1 MLLNCLCI
9 LIHADM
15 EISTLEIGGKQFTYA
30 LLSRRCRHRA
40 GTRYNMRG
48 VDAAGMVANFV
59 ETEQIVEYKS
69 EVVSFVQTRYSW
81 RYPCSWY

>member
-1 MLLNCLCI
+1 MLLNCVCI

-69 EVVSFVQTRYSW
+69 EVVSFVQTRYS
-81 RYPCSWY
+81 